1 MKDLFLITSPV
12 LPATARVVGFRGKE
26 AISRLYRFDVG
37 FTVPHGQEFDMLAT
51 LGKRASLNVDRD
63 PGEPPFLFN
72 GVIASLELVHEF
84 DDRSLYLMGLAPLLW
99 KLTLTHHSRVFTDGT
114 IPEIIEAVLK
124 HSGMTGPDYS
134 LRLSRGYAKLD
145 HVCQYRESNLDFI
158 SRLMEREGMYYYFEQ
173 GDGAEVL
180 VISDHLSFQGELSA
194 KPVRYDPTSSGDHSA
209 GAALSTFKCKLSALP
224 ATVQLRDYDY
234 VRPSLDVSG
243 RAAVV
248 ASSSGD
254 IVMYGENFKTPDEG
268 NRLAKIRAE
277 EYLAGQEVYHA
288 AGRVFHLRPGY
299 RFTLEDHPRAA
310 FNAAYLT
317 TEIDHQGNQ
326 ATGFK
331 LIEEILDLEP
341 SDVYRVELKAI
352 PVKVQFR
359 AKRVTPWPR
368 IDGVMDAVVDGAAGG
383 PYAEIDSH
391 GRYKVRI
398 HFDESDLLDGSA
410 STWVRMLQPH
420 GGSPEGFHFPLRKGT
435 EVHLVFLGGD
445 PDRPVIVGVAHNSHK
460 PSSVTA
466 QNATQNVIMTGGS
479 NRLEME
485 DTAGGQYAT
494 LSTPT
499 VNSFL
504 HLGAGANNL
513 VANTDGNSLHY
524 TGGNHD
530 AQVIGD
536 HTEDV
541 TGAVKETYLSTQD
554 TTVTGPVT
562 QTYEATLDLT
572 VTGAVT
578 NIFESTL
585 TETVTGAV
593 SQTYEATL
601 EQTVTG
607 AVTQTFESTLTQTV
621 TGAVTE
627 NYNGGQKTTIVGTHD
642 LTATGAQTI
651 HSDVSQTMTAPT
663 QRFAVDGLQKFEAA
677 DHEVVATASY
687 KVDGGP
693 IASVKAADVTVDGS
707 GKVTIKS
714 GTINIEGG
722 NITMSGGTLT
732 VTHGAINITGAPIL
746 VDGGG
751 EIGMTAGV
759 IKLN

>member
-1 MKDLFLITSPV
+1 MKELYLISSPV

-26 AISRLYRFDVG
+26 AISRLYRFDIG
-37 FTVPHGQEFDMLAT
+37 FTVPHGQEFDMLGT
-51 LGKRASLNVDRD
+51 LGKRATLHIDRD
-63 PGEPPFLFN
+63 PGEPLFVFN
-72 GVIASLELVHEF
+72 GVLASLELAHEF

-114 IPEIIEAVLK
+114 IPAIIEAILK
-124 HSGMTGPDYS
+124 DSGMTGADYS
-134 LRLSRGYAKLD
+134 LRLSRGYMKLE

-158 SRLMEREGMYYYFEQ
+158 SRLMEREGIYYYFEQ

-180 VISDHLSFQGELSA
+180 VISDHQSFQSELSSR
-194 KPVRYDPTSSGDHSA
+194 PVRYDATSSADHSA
-209 GAALSTFKCKLSALP
+209 GAALSTFKCKLNALP

-234 VRPSLDVSG
+234 VRPSLDVYG

-277 EYLAGQEVYHA
+277 ELLTQQTIYHG

-299 RFTLEDHPRAA
+299 KFTLEDHPRAA
-310 FNAAYLT
+310 FNAGYLT
-317 TEIDHQGNQ
+317 TEIEHEGNQ
-326 ATGFK
+326 ATGFA
-331 LIEEILDLEP
+331 LIEELLDLTP
-341 SDVYRVELKAI
+341 SEVYRVEVKAI
-352 PVKVQFR
+352 PAGVQFR
-359 AKRVTPWPR
+359 AQRLTPWPR
-368 IDGVMDAVVDGAAGG
+368 IDGTMDAVIDGSAGG

-445 PDRPVIVGVAHNSHK
+445 PDRPVIVGVAHNSTK

-466 QNATQNVIMTGGS
+466 QNASQNVIMTGGS

-530 AQVIGD
+530 AQVVGD

-541 TGAVKETYLSTQD
+541 TGAVKETYLSTQN
-554 TTVTGPVT
+554 TTVTGAVT

-578 NIFESTL
+578 NIFEATL
-585 TETVTGAV
+585 TETVTGPV
-593 SQTYEATL
+593 TKTYEATL

-607 AVTQTFESTLTQTV
+607 AVTQTFLATFDQTV

-627 NYNGGQKTTIVGTHD
+627 KHNGSKTTTIVGTHD
-642 LTATGAQTI
+642 LTSTGAQTI
-651 HSDVSQTMTAPT
+651 HSDASQEMTSPT
-663 QRFAVDGLQKFEAA
+663 QRFAVGGLQKFEAA
-677 DHEVVATASY
+677 DHEVAATASY

-707 GKVTIKS
+707 GTVTIKS
-714 GTINIEGG
+714 GTIKIEGG
-722 NITMSGGTLT
+722 DITISGGTLT
-732 VTHGAINITGAPIL
+732 VVHGAVSIKGAPIA